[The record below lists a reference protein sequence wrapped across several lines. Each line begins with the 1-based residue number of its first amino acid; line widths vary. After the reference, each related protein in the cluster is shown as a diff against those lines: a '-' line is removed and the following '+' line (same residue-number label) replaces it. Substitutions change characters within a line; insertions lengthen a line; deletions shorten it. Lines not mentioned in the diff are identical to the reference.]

1 MRAKLLALAMG
12 PALLLAMAAKAD
24 EGMWTFDNF
33 PAAAVKQKYNVDVT
47 PAWLSRVQNAA
58 VRLSSGCSA
67 SVVSPEGL
75 VLTNHHCVRDC
86 VQALSTAR
94 VNYIEDGFQAARRQ
108 DEKLCPGMQA
118 EILTRISDATDRV
131 TKAGAGKTGQEF
143 VRARDGEIA
152 AIEKEG
158 CAGREAQYRC
168 QVITLYQGGQ
178 YKLYEYRKYAD
189 VRLAAA
195 PEAQAAFFGGD
206 PDNFNF
212 PRYDLDFSFVRLYEN
227 GKPVATPA
235 HLAWRSSAPKDG
247 EPVFVAGNPGTTQRL
262 LTAEQ
267 LEALRDKALP
277 TTLVFYS
284 ELRGRLIRFSSEN
297 AENRRIAEDN
307 LFGIENSFK
316 ALSGQQKALIDPAL
330 ITAKR
335 KADAELKARV
345 AANATLA
352 AEIGDPWGE
361 IATAQGSYRAL
372 YDLYTMQESRG
383 GFRSEL
389 FAYARAIV
397 RAAEERARPNAER
410 LTGYTDS
417 QLPLLEKQVLDSS
430 PIYPALEQAALE
442 FWLSKLR
449 EYLTAD
455 APATR
460 IFLGKDSPEVLAAR
474 LAKSS
479 LSDPALRRRLWE
491 GGLTA
496 VRASNDPLIRYV
508 LATDA
513 SSRAVRKEWE
523 SRVTGPVDR
532 AQQRIAR
539 ARFAIYGTSAYP
551 DATFSLRLSYGKVGG
566 WVNNGANVAPFT
578 RFTGLWERATGQ
590 FPFNLPKRWESGQSK
605 VNGETVF
612 NFASDNDIIG
622 GNSGSPVIDANGA
635 VVGLIFDGNID
646 SLGGAFGFDPAVNRA
661 VSVATSAITEALE
674 KMYGNTALTAELT
687 ASR

>member
-1 MRAKLLALAMG
+1 MRAKLMALMMG
-12 PALLLAMAAKAD
+12 PALLLAVAARAD

-33 PAAAVKQKYNVDVT
+33 PSAAVKTKYNVDVT
-47 PAWLSRVQNAA
+47 PAWLTRVQNAA

-67 SVVSPEGL
+67 SVVSASGL

-86 VQALSTAR
+86 VASLSTAQ
-94 VNYIEDGFQAARRQ
+94 VNYIEDGFQATRRE

-118 EILTRISDATDRV
+118 EILTRIGDVSYRII
-131 TKAGAGKTGQEF
+131 KAGLAKTGQEF

-152 AIEKEG
+152 AVEKEG

-189 VRLAAA
+189 VRLVAA

-227 GKPVATPA
+227 GQAMATPA
-235 HLAWRSSAPKDG
+235 HLTWRSSAPKEG

-267 LEALRDKALP
+267 LEALRDRALP
-277 TTLVFYS
+277 TTLLFYS
-284 ELRGRLIRFSSEN
+284 EMRGRLIRFSSES
-297 AENRRIAEDN
+297 AENRRIAEDT

-316 ALSGQQKALIDPAL
+316 ALSGQQKALVDPAL
-330 ITAKR
+330 ITTKR
-335 KADAELKARV
+335 KADSELKARV
-345 AANATLA
+345 AADPTLA
-352 AEIGDPWGE
+352 ADIGDPWGE
-361 IATAQGSYRAL
+361 IATAQLAYRAL
-372 YDLYTMQESRG
+372 YDAYTMQESRG

-389 FAYARAIV
+389 FSHARALV
-397 RAAEERARPNAER
+397 RAAEERAKPNAER
-410 LTGYTDS
+410 LPGYTDS
-417 QLPLLEKQVLDSS
+417 QLPLLEKQVLDPS
-430 PIYPALEQAALE
+430 PVYPVLEQAALE

-449 EYLTAD
+449 EYLTVD
-455 APATR
+455 SPATKT
-460 IFLGKDSPEVLAAR
+460 FLGKDSPEVLAAR
-474 LAKSS
+474 LAKSG
-479 LSDPALRRRLWE
+479 LGDPALRRRLWD
-491 GGLTA
+491 GGMA
-496 VRASNDPLIRYV
+496 AIKASNDPLIQYV

-513 SSRAVRKEWE
+513 ASRAVRKEWE
-523 SRVTGPVDR
+523 TRVTGPVDR

-539 ARFAIYGTSAYP
+539 ARFAAYGTSAYP
-551 DATFSLRLSYGKVGG
+551 DATFSLRLSFGKVAG
-566 WVNNGANVAPFT
+566 WVNNGVTVVPFT
-578 RFTGLWERATGQ
+578 RFAGLWPRATGQ

-605 VNGETVF
+605 VNGDTAF
-612 NFASDNDIIG
+612 NFTSDNDIIG

-646 SLGGAFGFDPAVNRA
+646 SLGGAFGFDPASNRA

-674 KMYGNTALTAELT
+674 KMYGNGALVGELT
-687 ASR
+687 GR

>member
-1 MRAKLLALAMG
+1 MRAKFLALAVA
-12 PALLLAMAAKAD
+12 PVLFMAVSASAD

-33 PAAAVKQKYNVDVT
+33 PSAAVRQKYNVDVT
-47 PAWLSRVQNAA
+47 PAWLGRVQNAA

-67 SVVSPEGL
+67 SVVSPNGL

-86 VQALSTAR
+86 VAALSTAQ
-94 VNYIEDGFQAARRQ
+94 VNYIKDGFQATRRA

-118 EILTRISDATDRV
+118 EILTRIGDVTERV
-131 TKAGAGKTGQEF
+131 IKSGVGRTGQDF
-143 VRARDGEIA
+143 VRARDGEMA

-168 QVITLYQGGQ
+168 QVISFYQGGQ

-212 PRYDLDFSFVRLYEN
+212 PRYDLDFAFLRLYEN
-227 GKPVATPA
+227 SQPMATPA
-235 HLAWRSSAPKDG
+235 HLSWRSSAPKDG

-267 LEALRDKALP
+267 LEALRDRALP
-277 TTLVFYS
+277 ATLMFYS
-284 ELRGRLIRFSSEN
+284 ELRGRLIRFSSES

-335 KADAELKARV
+335 KADAKLKARV
-345 AANATLA
+345 AADPKLMAD
-352 AEIGDPWGE
+352 IGDPWGE
-361 IATAQGSYRAL
+361 IATAQTSYRAL
-372 YDLYTMQESRG
+372 YDQYTMQETRG

-389 FAYARAIV
+389 FSYARSLV
-397 RAAEERARPNAER
+397 RAAEEQTKPNAER
-410 LTGYTDS
+410 LPGYTDS
-417 QLPLLEKQVLDSS
+417 QLALLEKQVLDPS
-430 PIYPALEQAALE
+430 PVYPALEQASLE

-455 APATR
+455 STATR
-460 IFLGKDSPEVLAAR
+460 TFLGKDSPEVLAAR
-474 LAKSS
+474 LAKSG
-479 LSDPALRRRLWE
+479 LGDPALRRRLWE
-491 GGLTA
+491 GGA
-496 VRASNDPLIRYV
+496 AAIKASNDPMIRFV

-513 SSRAVRKEWE
+513 ASRAIREEWE
-523 SRVTGPVDR
+523 TRVSGPVDR
-532 AQQRIAR
+532 AAQRIAR
-539 ARFAIYGTSAYP
+539 ARFAAYGTSAYP

-566 WVNNGANVAPFT
+566 WMNNGVAVAPFT
-578 RFTGLWERATGQ
+578 RFAGLWQRATGQ
-590 FPFNLPKRWESGQSK
+590 FPFNLPKRWESGQSR
-605 VNGETVF
+605 VNGDTVF
-612 NFASDNDIIG
+612 NFVSDNDIIG
-622 GNSGSPVIDANGA
+622 GNSGSPVIDANGG

-646 SLGGAFGFDPAVNRA
+646 SLGGAFGFDPAVTRA
-661 VSVATSAITEALE
+661 VSVATSSITEVLE
-674 KMYGNTALTAELT
+674 KMYENKALVAELT
-687 ASR
+687 AAR

>member
-1 MRAKLLALAMG
+1 MG
-12 PALLLAMAAKAD
+12 PALLLAVAAKAD

-33 PAAAVKQKYNVDVT
+33 PAAAVKQNYNVDVT

-67 SVVSPEGL
+67 SVVSPNGL

-118 EILTRISDATDRV
+118 EILTRISDATERV
-131 TKAGAGKTGQEF
+131 TKAGAGKTGQDF

-227 GKPVATPA
+227 GQPVATPA
-235 HLAWRSSAPKDG
+235 HLTWRSSAPKDG

-284 ELRGRLIRFSSEN
+284 ELRGRLIRFSSES
-297 AENRRIAEDN
+297 AENRRIAEDT

-345 AANATLA
+345 AADPALA

-361 IATAQGSYRAL
+361 IATAQASYRAL

-397 RAAEERARPNAER
+397 RAAEERAKPNAER

-417 QLPLLEKQVLDSS
+417 QLPLLEKQVLDPS
-430 PIYPALEQAALE
+430 PVYPALEQAALE

-474 LAKSS
+474 LAKSG
-479 LSDPALRRRLWE
+479 LGDPALRRRLWE
-491 GGLTA
+491 GGLAA
-496 VRASNDPLIRYV
+496 VKASNDPMIRFV

-539 ARFAIYGTSAYP
+539 ARFAAYGTSAYP

-566 WVNNGANVAPFT
+566 WVNNGVPVPPFT
-578 RFTGLWERATGQ
+578 RFAGLWERATGQ
-590 FPFNLPKRWESGQSK
+590 FPFNLPRRWESGQSK

-674 KMYGNTALTAELT
+674 KMYGNSALAAELT

>member
-1 MRAKLLALAMG
+1 MRAKLLALIAG
-12 PALLLAMAAKAD
+12 PALLLAVAARAD

-33 PAAAVKQKYNVDVT
+33 PSAAVKQKYNVDIT
-47 PAWLSRVQNAA
+47 PAWLDRVRGAA

-67 SVVSPEGL
+67 SVVSASGL

-86 VQALSTAR
+86 VQSLSTAQ
-94 VNYIEDGFQAARRQ
+94 VNYIEDGFQATRRP

-118 EILTRISDATDRV
+118 EILTRISDVSERITRV
-131 TKAGAGKTGQEF
+131 GAGKTGQDF

-152 AIEKEG
+152 AVEKEG
-158 CAGREAQYRC
+158 CVGREAQFRC

-178 YKLYEYRKYAD
+178 YKLYEYRKYSD
-189 VRLAAA
+189 VRLVAA

-227 GKPVATPA
+227 NQPMATPV
-235 HLAWRSSAPKDG
+235 HLNWRSSAPRDG

-277 TTLVFYS
+277 TTLLFYS
-284 ELRGRLIRFSSEN
+284 ELRGRLIRYSSES
-297 AENRRIAEDN
+297 AENRRTAEDL

-316 ALSGQQKALIDPAL
+316 ALSGQQKALVDPAL

-335 KADAELKARV
+335 KADAELKARI
-345 AANATLA
+345 AADPKLA
-352 AEIGDPWGE
+352 ADIGDPWGE
-361 IATAQGSYRAL
+361 IATAQTSYRAL
-372 YDLYTMQESRG
+372 YDQYTMQESRG

-389 FAYARAIV
+389 FSYARALV
-397 RAAEERARPNAER
+397 RAAEERAKPNTER
-410 LTGYTDS
+410 LPGYTDS
-417 QLPLLEKQVLDSS
+417 QLALLEKQVLD
-430 PIYPALEQAALE
+430 PAPVYPALEQAALE

-455 APATR
+455 SPATK
-460 IFLGKDSPEVLAAR
+460 IFLGKDSPEQLSAR
-474 LAKSS
+474 LAKSG
-479 LSDPALRRRLWE
+479 LGDPALRRRLWE
-491 GGLTA
+491 GGA
-496 VRASNDPLIRYV
+496 AAIKASNDPLIQYV

-513 SSRAVRKEWE
+513 ASRAVRKEWE
-523 SRVTGPVDR
+523 TRVTGPVDR
-532 AQQRIAR
+532 AAQRIAR

-551 DATFSLRLSYGKVGG
+551 DATFSLRLSYGKVAG
-566 WVNNGANVAPFT
+566 WTNNGVPVTPFT
-578 RFTGLWERATGQ
+578 RFAGLWERATGQ
-590 FPFNLPKRWESGQSK
+590 FPFNLPKRWEAGQSK
-605 VNGETVF
+605 VNGDTVF
-612 NFASDNDIIG
+612 NFTSDNDIIG
-622 GNSGSPVIDANGA
+622 GNSGSPVIDASGA

-661 VSVATSAITEALE
+661 VSVATSSITEALE
-674 KMYGNTALTAELT
+674 KMYGNTALAAEL
-687 ASR
+687 RGG

>member
-1 MRAKLLALAMG
+1 MRAKLAALVLG
-12 PALLLAMAAKAD
+12 PALLLAAAAQAD

-33 PAAAVKQKYNVDVT
+33 PSAAVKQKYNVDVT

-58 VRLSSGCSA
+58 VRLSTGCSA
-67 SVVSPEGL
+67 SVVSPNGL

-86 VQALSTAR
+86 VQALSTSR
-94 VNYIEDGFQAARRQ
+94 VNYIEDGFQATRRQ

-118 EILTRISDATDRV
+118 EILTRISDATERV
-131 TKAGAGKTGQEF
+131 TKAGAGKTGQDF

-227 GKPVATPA
+227 GQPVATPA
-235 HLAWRSSAPKDG
+235 HLTWRSSAPKDG

-284 ELRGRLIRFSSEN
+284 ELRGRLIRFSSES

-345 AANATLA
+345 AADAKLA
-352 AEIGDPWGE
+352 AEIGDPWSE
-361 IATAQGSYRAL
+361 IAAAQTSYRAL
-372 YDLYTMQESRG
+372 YDLYTMQESRA

-397 RAAEERARPNAER
+397 RAAQERAKPNAER

-417 QLPLLEKQVLDSS
+417 QLPLLEKQVLDAA
-430 PIYPALEQAALE
+430 PVYPALEQAALE

-474 LAKSS
+474 LAKSG
-479 LSDPALRRRLWE
+479 LGNPALRRKLWE
-491 GGLTA
+491 GGLAAVTA
-496 VRASNDPLIRYV
+496 SDDPMIRFV

-513 SSRAVRKEWE
+513 SSRAVRQQWE

-539 ARFAIYGTSAYP
+539 ARFAAYGTSAYP

-566 WVNNGANVAPFT
+566 WTNNGVIVPPFT
-578 RFTGLWERATGQ
+578 RFAGLWERATGQ
-590 FPFNLPKRWESGQSK
+590 FPFNLPKRWETGQSK
-605 VNGETVF
+605 VNGDTVF

-674 KMYGNTALTAELT
+674 KMYGNSALAAELT